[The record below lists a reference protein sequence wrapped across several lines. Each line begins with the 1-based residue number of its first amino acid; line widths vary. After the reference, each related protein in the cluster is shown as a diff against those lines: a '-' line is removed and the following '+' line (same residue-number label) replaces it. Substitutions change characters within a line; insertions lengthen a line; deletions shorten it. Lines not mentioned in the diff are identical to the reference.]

1 MIRPPYSTTW
11 NSATEAST
19 KLRSRRRHGM
29 SPRRPIHVRRRTVS
43 GARGA
48 SRVFAAALS
57 ITIAALLAGCSLQET
72 PQQRAERIEPM
83 LAAAGFHMLPADTPE
98 RIAETQRLTPL
109 KVRYFI
115 DNGKPRYWFNDPVNC
130 HCVYVGS
137 EKNYQQYE
145 QIRLSQQAAQQ
156 EAEAARMN
164 EEAVQQEQMNMM

>member
-1 MIRPPYSTTW
+1 M
-11 NSATEAST
+11 
-19 KLRSRRRHGM
+19 
-29 SPRRPIHVRRRTVS
+29 
-43 GARGA
+43 
-48 SRVFAAALS
+48 
-57 ITIAALLAGCSLQET
+57 QET

-98 RIAETQRLTPL
+98 RVAETQRLTPL

-145 QIRLSQQAAQQ
+145 QIRLSQQAARQ
-156 EAEAARMN
+156 EAEAAQMN
-164 EEAVQQEQMNMM
+164 EEAAEQEQMNMMMWPGPFIMYCLPYLAGYRGHHLLRRRTWRRAMARSWGQIVGDRVVRSSRRGRQSDRTALRAQGS